1 MDYWKKIE
9 QNKTP
14 STSRVLDG
22 FISKID
28 SLSKVVEVGCGYGRI
43 LDQCIPKKCFV
54 YGIDINK
61 NEIDALKLKYKD
73 YKNVVLEENNITD
86 KNFKPK
92 VTYKFDCV
100 FINGLLGA
108 LNLEQRNIALKN
120 ILKLIHPGSVIHLS
134 EFLLFEENPEMKKR
148 YLRDLVETEE
158 YGTFFVYNK
167 EGERIYKTHNFSE
180 SEIQNLISEDF
191 EIVKKELLDF
201 TSYSGKIKPGIILLL
216 KKKNKSL

>member
-1 MDYWKKIE
+1 MEYWKKIE

-14 STSRVLDG
+14 STSRVLDE

-28 SLSKVVEVGCGYGRI
+28 SQSKVVEIGCGYGRI
-43 LDQCIPKKCFV
+43 LDQCIPKGCFV

-61 NEIDALKLKYKD
+61 NEIDALKAKYKD
-73 YKNVVLEENNITD
+73 HENVVLEENDITD

-92 VTYKFDCV
+92 VAYKFDYV

-108 LNLEQRNIALKN
+108 LNLEQRTIALKN
-120 ILKLIHPGSVIHLS
+120 ILKLIHSGSVIHLS
-134 EFLLFEENPEMKKR
+134 EFLLFEENPEMKDR
-148 YLRDLVETEE
+148 YLKDLIETEE

-167 EGERIYKTHNFSE
+167 EGGKVYQTHNFRE
-180 SEIQNLISEDF
+180 GEIQALISEDF
-191 EIVKKELLDF
+191 EIIKKELLDF
-201 TSYSGKIKPGIILLL
+201 KSYSGKIKPGIILLL

>member
-22 FISKID
+22 FINKID
-28 SLSKVVEVGCGYGRI
+28 SQSRVVEIGCGYGRI
-43 LDQCIPKKCFV
+43 LDQCINKKCFI
-54 YGIDINK
+54 YGVDINR

-73 YKNVVLEENNITD
+73 YKNVVLEKNDITD

-92 VTYKFDCV
+92 VTYKFDYV

-108 LNLEQRNIALKN
+108 LNLEQRTIALKN

-134 EFLLFEENPEMKKR
+134 EFLLFEENSEMKDR
-148 YLRDLVETEE
+148 YLKDLAETEE

-167 EGERIYKTHNFSE
+167 EGEIVYQTHNFSE
-180 SEIQNLISEDF
+180 NEIQNLVSEDF
-191 EIVKKELLDF
+191 KIIKKELLDF
-201 TSYSGKIKPGIILLL
+201 KSYSGKIKPGIILLL
-216 KKKNKSL
+216 QTRNK